1 MIGLDAADFEYIRAS
16 IAVLPTLSGALA
28 RGVWRRLLSP
38 ADLLPG
44 CVWPTFYTGS
54 APGEHGIYHH
64 LQWDARAMRLRRV
77 TPAWLACEPFWC
89 DFERRGLRVTVVDV
103 PMSFPSRLDVGIEVA
118 NWGSHDQLGPLAIQ
132 PGALRAE
139 FEGRFGVAH
148 AMGAEIPVNKTRRE
162 LRSILKRLVN
172 GAAQKAELIRWLC
185 LRTEWDF
192 LLAVFGETHRGGHI
206 LWPEEIDGLLPEGA
220 LRDVYAAV
228 DKAVGQVL
236 AALPRDTLVILFS
249 LHGMGAN
256 TSQEHFVAPVV
267 DRVNA
272 HFIDGPHVSD
282 RGDRRGM
289 VRRLRE
295 GIPARLQNAIARNV
309 PVSIR
314 DRVVDRQISGGHNWA
329 RTPGFDILADL
340 NGYLRLNIRGRELE
354 GMLEPGS
361 PMHERYV
368 DWMRTCFES
377 LRSGDSGD
385 RLVRDVIFTSRALP
399 GSRCDRL
406 PDAVVTWTGAP
417 PAVRVVS
424 DRVGAISARLR
435 TGRGGNHRP
444 DGFAIVLEPGAE
456 ISGEAPPFNVIDFV
470 AMIRGRMLKPA
481 P

>member
-1 MIGLDAADFEYIRAS
+1 RHGWPRSTSRCQHGDSHGACGRFGTPAGGLYARHGDARLSRGSSQSLNGSAQYPRISRDVSPLSADRRSVFARVRGRRPNRQVARYSVARGGGQRGAGTLTTPTRPRVAMIGLDGVGVEYLRAS
-16 IAVLPTLSGALA
+16 IAVFPTLSGARA

-64 LQWDARAMRLRRV
+64 LQWDARVMRLRRV

-132 PGALRAE
+132 PGALRAA

-272 HFIDGPHVSD
+272 HFIDGPH
-282 RGDRRGM
+282 
-289 VRRLRE
+289 
-295 GIPARLQNAIARNV
+295 
-309 PVSIR
+309 
-314 DRVVDRQISGGHNWA
+314 
-329 RTPGFDILADL
+329 
-340 NGYLRLNIRGRELE
+340 
-354 GMLEPGS
+354 
-361 PMHERYV
+361 
-368 DWMRTCFES
+368 
-377 LRSGDSGD
+377 
-385 RLVRDVIFTSRALP
+385 
-399 GSRCDRL
+399 
-406 PDAVVTWTGAP
+406 
-417 PAVRVVS
+417 
-424 DRVGAISARLR
+424 
-435 TGRGGNHRP
+435 
-444 DGFAIVLEPGAE
+444 
-456 ISGEAPPFNVIDFV
+456 
-470 AMIRGRMLKPA
+470 
-481 P
+481 